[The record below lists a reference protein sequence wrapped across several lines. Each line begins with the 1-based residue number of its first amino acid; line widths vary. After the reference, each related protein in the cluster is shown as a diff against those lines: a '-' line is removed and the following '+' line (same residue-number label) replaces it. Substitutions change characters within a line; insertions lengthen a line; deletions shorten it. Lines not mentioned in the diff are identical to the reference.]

1 MYWIPFH
8 AAYALHWEGKAFW
21 EVIASVT
28 SAMNGW
34 PGVPL
39 KVSSVIDVSDSLYLK
54 IITIIVVV
62 VVIII
67 TMMIMIMTIIIMMII
82 IMIMRHCPIV
92 KT

>member
-1 MYWIPFH
+1 MHWIPFH

-21 EVIASVT
+21 EGIASVS

-39 KVSSVIDVSDSLYLK
+39 KVSSVIDVSDSLDLK

-62 VVIII
+62 EVII